1 MNMSRYRYIYPAL
14 LAALLLAT
22 GLRADGPSMET
33 ISGLDPVANATVR
46 TIRGDVRRAIY
57 AIKSGRSEGT
67 MPSLRFYQYR
77 VRKGDSFWNIM
88 ARLSLDIDTLMTVND
103 LSSPGD
109 LTPGRVLFIPNMRGI
124 ILRNGGQG
132 TLAAQLR
139 ENGIDMRYVL
149 KANNTTDLDRKYVF
163 IPCGKVSNLQRSL
176 FLGIG
181 FMNPLHIGRQTSGF
195 GTRRD
200 PFNRRRSEFHAG
212 IDIACPMRTG
222 IHAARDGRVVFS
234 GYMGNYGKLVILE
247 HEHGYQS
254 YYGHLSTAG
263 VRSGQTVSRGDLIA
277 LSGNTGRT
285 TGPHLHFEV
294 RKRNTPVNPGILL
307 R

>member
-1 MNMSRYRYIYPAL
+1 MTRYRYICPAL
-14 LAALLLAT
+14 LAVMVTAA
-22 GLRADGPSMET
+22 GLRADHPPMES
-33 ISGLDPVANATVR
+33 ISSLDPVGNAMVR
-46 TIRGDVRRAIY
+46 TIRDDVRRSIY
-57 AIKSGRSEGT
+57 TIKSGRSVSG
-67 MPSLRFYQYR
+67 MPSLRFYRYR
-77 VRKGDSFWNIM
+77 VRQGDSFWNIM
-88 ARLSLDIDTLMTVND
+88 AKLSMDIDTLMTVND
-103 LSSPGD
+103 LSSPGS

-124 ILRNGGQG
+124 MLKNRGAA
-132 TLAAQLR
+132 TLTAQLR
-139 ENGIDMRYVL
+139 ENGIDVKYVL
-149 KANNTTDLDRKYVF
+149 RANNTSDLNREYVF

-176 FLGIG
+176 FLGIA
-181 FMNPLHIGRQTSGF
+181 FMNPLRIGRQTSGF

-222 IHAARDGRVVFS
+222 IHAARNGRVVFS
-234 GYMGNYGKLVILE
+234 GYRGNYGKLVILE

-254 YYGHLSTAG
+254 YYGHLSTIG
-263 VRSGQTVSRGDLIA
+263 VRPGQTVSRGDLIA

-294 RKRNTPVNPGILL
+294 RKRNRPVNPGILL